1 VKTDRFSTRAAVVL
15 LAGLLLADGLPAAGR
30 TIQLGRLKMKFS
42 VDSPT
47 RQLAQALAPE
57 VEKVKNSFDTNRR
70 ALRTV
75 PGSDGK
81 PAYLRPEVAGLIAR
95 TGEDLDKAIEKV
107 QPSALEPLRAWSADA
122 LGRIQGE
129 LAPPPGPRTAALPSG
144 LFTPRAVAV
153 VASLRGF
160 PLLAL
165 AKPKATKPKSAK
177 PKAAAP
183 PQAAPPPQ
191 DTVTAEKT
199 DSLLNQVGELVGRIL
214 FLANHDDLEVKLWV
228 GSTAPHATFSFWP
241 QGRIKGSAPAPTII
255 RTDGKRD
262 HVVRGLY
269 VYRAAWT
276 KGAVTEL
283 IEFPKPAGTSVA
295 MSERLDLVNG
305 SGFFCCRFNEQ
316 YCHNVANEKECR
328 R

>member
-1 VKTDRFSTRAAVVL
+1 VKTDRFFSSTRAAAVL
-15 LAGLLLADGLPAAGR
+15 LAGLLLAAGLPAAGR
-30 TIQLGRLKMKFS
+30 SVHLGRVNIS
-42 VDSPT
+42 VDSSSK
-47 RQLAQALAPE
+47 RWAQALAPG
-57 VEKVKNSFDTNRR
+57 VGKVKTDFDENRR
-70 ALRTV
+70 ALRAV

-107 QPSALEPLRAWSADA
+107 EPSALEPLRAWSADE

-129 LAPPPGPRTAALPSG
+129 LAAQPGQRTAALPSG
-144 LFTPRAVAV
+144 LFTPPAVAV

-165 AKPKATKPKSAK
+165 AKGKAAAK
-177 PKAAAP
+177 PKAAA
-183 PQAAPPPQ
+183 PPQ

-199 DSLLNQVGELVGRIL
+199 ESLLDQVGEVVGRIF
-214 FLANHDDLEVKLWV
+214 FLADHDDLEVKLWV

-241 QGRIKGSAPAPTII
+241 QGKIQGSPPAPTTI

-269 VYRAAWT
+269 VYRAAST

-283 IEFPKPAGTSVA
+283 IEYPQPAGTLMA
-295 MSERLDLVNG
+295 RSERLDLVNG
-305 SGFFCCRFNEQ
+305 SGFFCCRFDEQ
-316 YCHNVANEKECR
+316 YCHDVASDKECR

>member
-1 VKTDRFSTRAAVVL
+1 
-15 LAGLLLADGLPAAGR
+15 
-30 TIQLGRLKMKFS
+30 
-42 VDSPT
+42 
-47 RQLAQALAPE
+47 
-57 VEKVKNSFDTNRR
+57 
-70 ALRTV
+70 
-75 PGSDGK
+75 
-81 PAYLRPEVAGLIAR
+81 
-95 TGEDLDKAIEKV
+95 
-107 QPSALEPLRAWSADA
+107 
-122 LGRIQGE
+122 
-129 LAPPPGPRTAALPSG
+129 
-144 LFTPRAVAV
+144 V

-165 AKPKATKPKSAK
+165 AKPKAAAK
-177 PKAAAP
+177 PKTAVPPKAAV
-183 PQAAPPPQ
+183 PPQ
-191 DTVTAEKT
+191 DTVAAEKT
-199 DSLLNQVGELVGRIL
+199 DSLLDQVGQVVGRIF
-214 FLANHDDLEVKLWV
+214 FLADHDNLEVKLWV
-228 GSTAPHATFSFWP
+228 GSTVPHATFSFWP
-241 QGRIKGSAPAPTII
+241 QGRIKGPAPAPTII

-283 IEFPKPAGTSVA
+283 IEYPKPAGTSVA